1 MKNTIAILL
10 LIISLI
16 MFFAQQNGVEING
29 WTNVNTFKCTKI
41 NFKNSPTIYSF
52 SGNQLPNLQ
61 LQVNDFDCKNKM
73 MTADFRKTLHSDKYP
88 VLTIKFINFAKT
100 GGNRFSATVEVK
112 MMTVT
117 RKYNIEFSEYKN
129 SLKGNKRLKFS
140 DFNIVPPKKMGG
152 MVYVKDELDLLFSL
166 AIKD

>member
-10 LIISLI
+10 LIISPV
-16 MFFAQQNGVEING
+16 MFFAQKNGVEING
-29 WTNVNTFKCTKI
+29 WTNVNTFKCTNI
-41 NFKNSPTIYSF
+41 NFNNSPTIYSF
-52 SGNQLPNLQ
+52 SGKQLPNLQ

-117 RKYNIEFSEYKN
+117 
-129 SLKGNKRLKFS
+129 
-140 DFNIVPPKKMGG
+140 
-152 MVYVKDELDLLFSL
+152 
-166 AIKD
+166 